1 MDKGR
6 IIQDD
11 IPKELQQKH
20 STALESLALQ
30 LKKSQEAEEMK
41 KIELEKK
48 KNEEVKKHEDDL
60 EIKLEEEEVTDDS
73 NKK

>member
-1 MDKGR
+1 
-6 IIQDD
+6 
-11 IPKELQQKH
+11 
-20 STALESLALQ
+20 LALQ